1 MWHPKTLGYR
11 VRFIRNLLQY
21 PEQVGSTMIKVLLI
35 CLIAL
40 CPTIAMADSDDKIV
54 VAHRGASGYLPEHT
68 LAAKAMAYAMGADY
82 IEQDV
87 VMSKDNQLLVLHD
100 HYLDRV
106 SDVMT
111 VFPERFRDINGK
123 KRWFAI
129 DFTLAE
135 IRQLRISEGFAV
147 SPSKDDSS
155 GELKAN
161 YSQRFPLFKSRFQ
174 VSTLAEEI
182 ELIQGL
188 NKSTGRNVGIYP
200 EIKSPWFH
208 RHEGKDI
215 SQAVLVTLK
224 KYGYTNKN
232 DKIYLQSFDPI
243 ELQRIRKTLMPALNM
258 DLKLVQLIAMT
269 DWNET
274 MVYGFDGPKPYDYG
288 WMFEAEGMKT
298 ISAYA
303 DGVGPWMSMIVNP
316 DSTREKLKVSA
327 LVERAHDAGLK
338 VHPYTFRADPEA
350 LPDYVVNFDDLLELF
365 LYQLN
370 VDGVFS
376 DFPDK
381 AVDFVRAKRAL

>member
-1 MWHPKTLGYR
+1 
-11 VRFIRNLLQY
+11 
-21 PEQVGSTMIKVLLI
+21 MIKVLLI

-40 CPTIAMADSDDKIV
+40 CPTIVIADSDDKIV

-87 VMSKDNQLLVLHD
+87 VMSKDDQLLVLHD

-111 VFPERFRDINGK
+111 VFPKRFREVNGQ

-135 IRQLRISEGFAV
+135 IRQLRISEGFSI
-147 SPSKDDSS
+147 SPGADDDSS

-161 YSQRFPLFKSRFQ
+161 YSQRFPLFKSRFR
-174 VSTLAEEI
+174 VSTLEEEI

-215 SQAVLVTLK
+215 SQAVLLALK
-224 KYGYTNKN
+224 KYGYTNKG
-232 DKIYLQSFDPI
+232 DRVYLQSFDPI
-243 ELQRIRKTLMPALNM
+243 ELQRIHKTLMPALKM

-274 MVYGFDGPKPYDYG
+274 MVYENGRAKAYDYS
-288 WMFEAEGMKT
+288 WMFEADGMKT
-298 ISAYA
+298 ISEYA
-303 DGVGPWMSMIVNP
+303 DGVGPWMSMIVKP
-316 DSTREKLKVSA
+316 DSTPEKLNISA
-327 LVERAHDAGLK
+327 LVERAHAVDLK

-350 LPDYVVNFDDLLELF
+350 LPQYVAGFDDLLELF

-376 DFPDK
+376 DFPDR

>member
-1 MWHPKTLGYR
+1 M
-11 VRFIRNLLQY
+11 
-21 PEQVGSTMIKVLLI
+21 
-35 CLIAL
+35 AL
-40 CPTIAMADSDDKIV
+40 CPAIAMADSDDKVV

-106 SDVMT
+106 SDVMS
-111 VFPERFRDINGK
+111 VFPDRFREINGQ

-135 IRQLRISEGFAV
+135 IRQLRISEGF
-147 SPSKDDSS
+147 SLPSGADLSS
-155 GELKAN
+155 REIKAN

-174 VSTLAEEI
+174 VATLEEEI

-215 SQAVLVTLK
+215 SQAVLLTLK
-224 KYGYTNKN
+224 KYGYINKS

-243 ELQRIRKTLMPALNM
+243 ELQRIHKTLMPALNM

-274 MVYGFDGPKPYDYG
+274 MVYGNDGPKPYDYN

-298 ISAYA
+298 ISEYA
-303 DGVGPWMSMIVNP
+303 DGVGPWMSMIVKP
-316 DSTREKLKVSA
+316 DSTREKLNISE
-327 LVERAHDAGLK
+327 LVERAHAAELM

-350 LPDYVVNFDDLLELF
+350 LPEYVTSFDDLLELF
-365 LYQLN
+365 LYQVN

>member
-1 MWHPKTLGYR
+1 
-11 VRFIRNLLQY
+11 
-21 PEQVGSTMIKVLLI
+21 MIKVLLI

-40 CPTIAMADSDDKIV
+40 CPTIAIADSDDKIV

-68 LAAKAMAYAMGADY
+68 LASKAMAYAMGADF

-87 VMSKDNQLLVLHD
+87 VMSKDDQLLVLHD

-106 SDVMT
+106 TDVMT
-111 VFPERFRDINGK
+111 VFPERFREINGQ

-135 IRQLRISEGFAV
+135 IRQLRVSEGFSV
-147 SPSKDDSS
+147 SS
-155 GELKAN
+155 GADDDASGEFKAN

-215 SQAVLVTLK
+215 SQAVLITLK
-224 KYGYTNKN
+224 KYGYTNKG

-243 ELQRIRKTLMPALNM
+243 ELQRIHETLMPKLKM

-274 MVYGFDGPKPYDYG
+274 MVYEESGPKPYDYS
-288 WMFEAEGMKT
+288 WMFEVGGMKT
-298 ISAYA
+298 ISEYA

-316 DSTREKLKVSA
+316 DSSRGKLNISA
-327 LVERAHDAGLK
+327 LVERAHAAELK
-338 VHPYTFRADPEA
+338 VHPYTFRLDPEA
-350 LPDYVVNFDDLLELF
+350 LPDYVGSFDELLELF

-376 DFPDK
+376 DFPDR
-381 AVDFVRAKRAL
+381 AVEFIRAKRAL